1 MLLKHFDIL
10 RCCEVINR
18 INHALDI
25 WKSTA
30 LCFLYPLLRI
40 TISVED
46 DSLMLSQLICN
57 QLLCGCLEIICLLQ
71 HVCKIAKCVS
81 NDCI

>member
-25 WKSTA
+25 WESTA

-71 HVCKIAKCVS
+71 HICKIAKCVS